1 MKILFDLSRNDKQK
15 LLKISQ
21 KINLPNQNILRRQY
35 SFWFGKQKTIWEYC
49 EDKSIP
55 VELRYK
61 LYRFALG
68 LYYVYK
74 DIEDEEDRYEDL
86 IRSLNYYLYI
96 ITNSLKNKNYRH
108 VYMVLQEELPQEL
121 IKIGNS
127 IIVEN
132 DLVDISSN

>member
-1 MKILFDLSRNDKQK
+1 M
-15 LLKISQ
+15 
-21 KINLPNQNILRRQY
+21 
-35 SFWFGKQKTIWEYC
+35 
-49 EDKSIP
+49 
-55 VELRYK
+55 ELRYK

-108 VYMVLQEELPQEL
+108 VYMVLHEELPQEL
-121 IKIGNS
+121 IKMGNS